1 MVTTGGTG
9 FSPRDV
15 TPEATIDV
23 VGSRLA
29 PAFAAAMI
37 RSTESAQPV
46 FACMSRGVVGI
57 VGRVV
62 VVNVPGNP
70 NAVAQYL
77 AFLEQRLPHM
87 LREVQRKK

>member
-15 TPEATIDV
+15 TPEATLDV
-23 VGSRLA
+23 VGSRVA
-29 PAFAAAMI
+29 PAFASAMI
-37 RSTESAQPV
+37 RSTEPTQPV
-46 FACMSRGVVGI
+46 FACLSRAVVGM

-70 NAVAQYL
+70 RAVSEYIS
-77 AFLEQRLPHM
+77 FLRKRLPHM
-87 LREVQRKK
+87 LREVQK